1 MGSSNHPLG
10 CDFHGSQDLGLLII
24 SCIFLCVFMFV
35 LYFWV
40 EARRSRKV
48 SKIFP
53 GCCFEIALV
62 WALVNYILSI
72 VDIALF
78 DCTSKALDAATSL
91 SIAVNI
97 IGQLQDLTALGVILL
112 CLTPATKVSRYI
124 IATIMAVL
132 VALFVP
138 FMIIQSNYWT
148 SVYEF
153 ELTYDLYNLA
163 LNLSA
168 AYYFLLLC
176 AVVCALLLLLFLLP
190 SLGRGDWLAPS
201 AQSWAFFTLIAL
213 CIQRLFVAIAAFTW
227 SLPGSPPMPTTAAIT
242 FDALTSTASAASYFG
257 AAMTA
262 WRAAIW
268 Y

>member
-1 MGSSNHPLG
+1 
-10 CDFHGSQDLGLLII
+10 
-24 SCIFLCVFMFV
+24 
-35 LYFWV
+35 
-40 EARRSRKV
+40 
-48 SKIFP
+48 
-53 GCCFEIALV
+53 
-62 WALVNYILSI
+62 
-72 VDIALF
+72 
-78 DCTSKALDAATSL
+78 
-91 SIAVNI
+91 
-97 IGQLQDLTALGVILL
+97 
-112 CLTPATKVSRYI
+112 
-124 IATIMAVL
+124 MAVL

-148 SVYEF
+148 SVYGF
-153 ELTYDLYNLA
+153 DLTYDLYNLA

-190 SLGRGDWLAPS
+190 SLRRGDWLAPVILSHTQLYHNMQMLILVQFQS

-227 SLPGSPPMPTTAAIT
+227 SLPGSPPIPTTAAIT